1 MFNPDL
7 HLLGLEL
14 AANGFAGRELAVG
27 AVARAARQAHVS
39 PVLADILVSTTD
51 PEPAR
56 LRAFGR
62 IANAL
67 SFGRATDVP
76 VALAEPTSIR
86 PAA

>member
-39 PVLADILVSTTD
+39 PVLADIVVSPAD

-56 LRAFGR
+56 LRAFAR

-67 SFGRATDVP
+67 SFGRPADGPAPAAP
-76 VALAEPTSIR
+76 VSVR